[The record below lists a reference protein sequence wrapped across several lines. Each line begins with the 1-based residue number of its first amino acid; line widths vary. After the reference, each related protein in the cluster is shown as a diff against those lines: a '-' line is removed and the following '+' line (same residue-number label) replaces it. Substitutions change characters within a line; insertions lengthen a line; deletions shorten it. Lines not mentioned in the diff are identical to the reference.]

1 MATTDNSIDLARR
14 IPRGS
19 YILNKEA
26 SDMFPN
32 MKNVASMF
40 SATKNEMLNGD
51 NVMLTDEEIYIP
63 PSGVKAIGVEMLEF
77 MNNKPDEGGH
87 SSIDNLINMA
97 TLENIKPMYKGGE
110 VKSYMGGGYN
120 MDGYEGGGRLYDYK
134 QNPDQSI
141 TTIFEMPASE
151 IDGGE
156 GMRYYKGMSPLLP
169 SIKMMIKNA
178 QRDAMNKMQTTPG
191 DSISLEMAQ
200 EMMNPK
206 KSGFLKKLLGMQD
219 GGMINKSLKPVP
231 NNNPGLAKLPE
242 DVRNKM
248 GYMQD
253 GGLMGMMYGGMKKKN
268 MYGYQDG
275 GMVQDDAMMEQY
287 LQAMQEQQ
295 GGNGFVPLD
304 QRSSD
309 SGGTMSTIPEGMQ
322 PGDMMRMIRDS
333 VDALKAQEDLLTIQ
347 KADTA
352 LQRIEQARMLEEPFV
367 NQANTSSNR
376 NLMEYLKQQSMQR
389 GADNVRMGGGEDILE
404 MIR

>member
-26 SDMFPN
+26 SDMFPK

-156 GMRYYKGMSPLLP
+156 GMRYYKGMSPLL
-169 SIKMMIKNA
+169 SSMKMMMQNA
-178 QRDAMNKMQTTPG
+178 RRDAINKMQTTPG

-206 KSGFLKKLLGMQD
+206 KGGFLKKLLGMQD
-219 GGMINKSLKPVP
+219 GGM
-231 NNNPGLAKLPE
+231 
-242 DVRNKM
+242 
-248 GYMQD
+248 
-253 GGLMGMMYGGMKKKN
+253 
-268 MYGYQDG
+268 
-275 GMVQDDAMMEQY
+275 VQDDAMMQQF
-287 LQAMQEQQ
+287 LQQQQMMQQPQQ
-295 GGNGFVPLD
+295 GGSGFVPLD
-304 QRSSD
+304 QRSPD

-333 VDALKAQEDLLTIQ
+333 VDALKEQEDSLTTQ

-352 LQRIEQARMLEEPFV
+352 LNRLKILRILQEEYPEFYNGNSFPDSSRIERRSEPYMPNDNYFF
-367 NQANTSSNR
+367 NQEDSSNLR
-376 NLMEYLKQQSMQR
+376 NLSEFMKQQSIQR
-389 GADNVRMGGGEDILE
+389 GMGNVRQGFGENMKE

>member
-87 SSIDNLINMA
+87 SSIDNLINMS

-120 MDGYEGGGRLYDYK
+120 MYGYQEGGEILGLNITPESVFQAVYQMPTDDGNRYYLGEAQRPLPSLSRKFSVKRAMDK
-134 QNPDQSI
+134 AMNSPQDSI
-141 TTIFEMPASE
+141 TF
-151 IDGGE
+151 D
-156 GMRYYKGMSPLLP
+156 
-169 SIKMMIKNA
+169 
-178 QRDAMNKMQTTPG
+178 
-191 DSISLEMAQ
+191 MAQ
-200 EMMNPK
+200 QILNPEEE

-219 GGMINKSLKPVP
+219 GGMMNKSLKPVP

-304 QRSSD
+304 QRSPD

-376 NLMEYLKQQSMQR
+376 NFMEYLKQQSMQR

>member
-1 MATTDNSIDLARR
+1 M
-14 IPRGS
+14 PYHKGS
-19 YILNKEA
+19 
-26 SDMFPN
+26 
-32 MKNVASMF
+32 
-40 SATKNEMLNGD
+40 
-51 NVMLTDEEIYIP
+51 
-63 PSGVKAIGVEMLEF
+63 
-77 MNNKPDEGGH
+77 H
-87 SSIDNLINMA
+87 S
-97 TLENIKPMYKGGE
+97 
-110 VKSYMGGGYN
+110 
-120 MDGYEGGGRLYDYK
+120 
-134 QNPDQSI
+134 
-141 TTIFEMPASE
+141 
-151 IDGGE
+151 
-156 GMRYYKGMSPLLP
+156 
-169 SIKMMIKNA
+169 
-178 QRDAMNKMQTTPG
+178 
-191 DSISLEMAQ
+191 
-200 EMMNPK
+200 
-206 KSGFLKKLLGMQD
+206 
-219 GGMINKSLKPVP
+219 
-231 NNNPGLAKLPE
+231 
-242 DVRNKM
+242 
-248 GYMQD
+248 
-253 GGLMGMMYGGMKKKN
+253 GGMKKKN